1 MLEQRK
7 KLALAVF
14 GVIYLVFGLMLVYM
28 LFFNVG
34 LALDEKYDAEKGDKI
49 LVFKN
54 ASSRVIKDI
63 TISYIDETGKK
74 TELQKI
80 VAAAPGSE
88 TEINLSQFMGKSEL
102 DIFVEAPFHISV
114 DRKIALKASS
124 TGLAYNLQFPGLVIA
139 KTPLMFELQMCNNLD
154 FNREITVEE
163 SHETEFFAEAPAT
176 KPVSLEPNGCTT
188 LDYTLVPLKEG
199 STVIYFNVKVAN
211 NTEKIEKKV
220 DITG

>member
-1 MLEQRK
+1 MLEQKK
-7 KLALAVF
+7 KLALVVF
-14 GVIYLVFGLMLVYM
+14 GVIYLVFGLILLYM

-34 LALDEKYDAEKGDKI
+34 LTLDEKYDAEKGDKI

-54 ASSRVIKDI
+54 ASSRMIKDI

-80 VAAAPGSE
+80 SSSAPDSE
-88 TEINLSQFMGKSEL
+88 NEINLSEFMGKTE
-102 DIFVEAPFHISV
+102 IGIVVEAPFHISV
-114 DRKIALKASS
+114 DRKVALKASS

-154 FNREITVEE
+154 FNREVTVEE
-163 SHETEFFAEAPAT
+163 NHESEFFAEAPET

-211 NTEKIEKKV
+211 NTEKLEKKL